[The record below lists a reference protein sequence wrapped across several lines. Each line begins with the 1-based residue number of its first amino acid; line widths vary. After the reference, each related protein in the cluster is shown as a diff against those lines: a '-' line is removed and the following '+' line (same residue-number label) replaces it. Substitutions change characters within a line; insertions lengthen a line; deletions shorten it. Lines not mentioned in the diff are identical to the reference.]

1 LVNARRAPR
10 GSWRPIRPELVHRV
24 VSEQTAKTVL
34 AMMEAVVGPK
44 GTGRRAALQGVR
56 VAGKTGTAQKFDA
69 IAGHYSNDDYVAWFI
84 GIAPADAPRLV
95 IVAALDE
102 PRRPNHTGGSAAAP
116 LFASVAAAQLARFG
130 ILTEPVRPPQRPAAS
145 PITRIASAAATSKP
159 DANRRRS
166 ATETVVPPKPAK
178 TAMKRPPATSTSVD
192 RELVSLDGRLLL
204 PDLRGLTVA
213 EVRAIARSAGI
224 AVLIEGEG
232 RAVSQ
237 EPPPGTIV
245 ATRNA
250 QIRVRFEPTTAELA
264 RSQLPRDIDQ
274 REAPGTEWT
283 GGDSI

>member
-1 LVNARRAPR
+1 
-10 GSWRPIRPELVHRV
+10 
-24 VSEQTAKTVL
+24 
-34 AMMEAVVGPK
+34 M
-44 GTGRRAALQGVR
+44 
-56 VAGKTGTAQKFDA
+56 
-69 IAGHYSNDDYVAWFI
+69 
-84 GIAPADAPRLV
+84 
-95 IVAALDE
+95 
-102 PRRPNHTGGSAAAP
+102 
-116 LFASVAAAQLARFG
+116 
-130 ILTEPVRPPQRPAAS
+130 
-145 PITRIASAAATSKP
+145 
-159 DANRRRS
+159 
-166 ATETVVPPKPAK
+166 PPKPAK